1 MDCRPSTT
9 AIQVLFRQE
18 EEVVNQQ
25 EPKGVIDDPE
35 DEYDIEFRK
44 GETLQKGQIVNH
56 YVISAVGNAS
66 PLDLLN
72 SIRGSVITFL
82 DQHRQNKVSISLV
95 CEMEKVDPATGNIVD
110 SNDAATFRSY
120 LESVFETT
128 DLEKLYKKVSGK
140 ILESFASYLK
150 NGSGWVLNE
159 WYVMK

>member
-1 MDCRPSTT
+1 MY
-9 AIQVLFRQE
+9 
-18 EEVVNQQ
+18 QQ
-25 EPKGVIDDPE
+25 EPKGVIDDPG

-66 PLDLLN
+66 PLDFLN

-128 DLEKLYKKVSGK
+128 DLEKLYKKMSGK

-159 WYVMK
+159 WYVLK